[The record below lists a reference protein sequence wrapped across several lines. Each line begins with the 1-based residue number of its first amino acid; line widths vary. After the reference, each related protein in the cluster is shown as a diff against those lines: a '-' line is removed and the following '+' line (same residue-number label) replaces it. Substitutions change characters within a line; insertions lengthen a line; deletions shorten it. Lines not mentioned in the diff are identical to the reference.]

1 MSTRLPFVWAAT
13 VSALTLLA
21 CAKGSSSTLG
31 TGGDEGGAGGEGGDG
46 GAGNAGNQG
55 GSGNTGNQ
63 GGSGNAGNQGGSGNT
78 GNQGGSG
85 NAGGGG
91 SGNAG
96 NQGGSGGGCAPPKHE
111 CGGICTPNTPAT
123 GCYQSVSCNPCPPAP
138 SFGTSVCT
146 MDGLCDFTCQ
156 QPYVK
161 QGSACGCASECCS
174 SADCN
179 GGTCQN
185 GTCTDPPPPPC
196 DMATC
201 TSDCFLMCFP
211 GFGLGICDPIT
222 NTCLCQCG

>member
-46 GAGNAGNQG
+46 GAGNAGSG

-96 NQGGSGGGCAPPKHE
+96 NQGGSGGSECAPPKHL

-161 QGSACGCASECCS
+161 QGSTCGCASECCS
-174 SADCN
+174 NADCN